1 MRLAAFL
8 LSGSALL
15 AQGPGLPWVPPAP
28 LPWRSALPEP
38 PPEPLPPRP
47 LEGAALQVM
56 VSPDGSLRLADGR
69 GVVRLRAGLPGRPL
83 RAWRDGGVPLAP
95 PHGTWTFPAAT
106 PLSRGLGAL
115 PLRGGDFRPA
125 LEGLLWILD
134 DGDPCLTVL
143 HPATGRI
150 LHLALPVGE
159 RVGIAFYPDRLG
171 VHPLATSVARD
182 TPNLCW
188 SLPWMS
194 LLPQLLQLARPQPLP
209 PPGGALRPFPQD

>member
-1 MRLAAFL
+1 MRLVAFL
-8 LSGSALL
+8 LSGAALL
-15 AQGPGLPWVPPAP
+15 AQGPALPWMPPAP

-38 PPEPLPPRP
+38 PPEPPVLRPPQ
-47 LEGAALQVM
+47 GATLKVA
-56 VSPDGSLRLADGR
+56 VSPDGTLRLTDAR

-95 PHGTWTFPAAT
+95 PHGTWVFPAST
-106 PLSRGLGAL
+106 PLSRGVGSL
-115 PLRGGDFRPA
+115 PTPEGDFRPV

-134 DGDPCLTVL
+134 DGEPCLTVV

-150 LHLALPVGE
+150 LHLALPAGE
-159 RVGIAFYPDRLG
+159 HLGVAFYPDRLG
-171 VHPLATSVARD
+171 VHQLATSVAQD
-182 TPNLCW
+182 TPRLCW

-209 PPGGALRPFPQD
+209 PPGGALRPFPQE